1 MVKNL
6 YFDYTAI
13 VLEIVLLSSILIRR
27 MVNGRLNCVF
37 VFLVTTAL
45 MTTSMDIFAVQFDGY
60 GSGFFIEKYF
70 FHSGYLLLR
79 AYTSF
84 FYLSYVIILT
94 DTWIVAINSKIK
106 KITLFVPVLIVT
118 VLMVLNLW
126 THSVYYIDENG
137 IYTRGPLFLVLYV
150 VNIYYIA
157 YSVIKLIL
165 YRRYMEKQKL
175 FSLLAS
181 FGVVIGAAGVQ
192 FFLPNILVDMFASAI
207 ALLLVFI
214 LVHRPEELIDAETGL
229 LRTIAYAR
237 DMRQSIDSKNHESII
252 MINITNFRVI
262 REMLGYSR
270 ILEIK
275 KKLAEEIMQY
285 FRMRSIP
292 VEAYYIGTGCYR
304 IRSMGKKYDVE
315 KTARYFNEYFRE
327 SERFGGMMINL
338 TVCVCIM
345 NLGEDITSF
354 EALSAFESGLNEE
367 YTGNVLYAA
376 DICRNV
382 RYDLVHNMDT
392 IIEDALR
399 DNEFEIVYQPIWSL
413 EKKKFTSAEA
423 LLRLNSKKYGFISPE
438 LIISAAEKSGAI
450 HRLGMHIMDIVCT
463 FVSSEEFERLGLDY
477 IEVNLSPVQ
486 CLANGLA
493 DNITSMLDKYN
504 IPHEKI
510 NLEFTETATVERHTS
525 VMDNI
530 ADLRKA
536 DISLSLDDFGT
547 GYSNMTRI
555 ASMPFSII
563 KLDRSLTDIENNPNL
578 AIVVEN
584 LVKMIKS
591 LGMKI
596 VVEGV
601 ETKDISDRFEKM
613 GCEYIQGYYYSRPI
627 SKSAIIELLDKKE

>member
-45 MTTSMDIFAVQFDGY
+45 MTTWMDIFAVQFDGY

-84 FYLSYVIILT
+84 FYMSYVIILT
-94 DTWIVAINSKIK
+94 DTWIVAMNSKIK
-106 KITLFVPVLIVT
+106 IITLFVPVLIVT

-237 DMRQSIDSKNHESII
+237 DMRQSI
-252 MINITNFRVI
+252 
-262 REMLGYSR
+262 GP
-270 ILEIK
+270 
-275 KKLAEEIMQY
+275 Q
-285 FRMRSIP
+285 
-292 VEAYYIGTGCYR
+292 GTGLD
-304 IRSMGKKYDVE
+304 MALQ
-315 KTARYFNEYFRE
+315 TQRE
-327 SERFGGMMINL
+327 F
-338 TVCVCIM
+338 
-345 NLGEDITSF
+345 
-354 EALSAFESGLNEE
+354 
-367 YTGNVLYAA
+367 
-376 DICRNV
+376 
-382 RYDLVHNMDT
+382 
-392 IIEDALR
+392 
-399 DNEFEIVYQPIWSL
+399 
-413 EKKKFTSAEA
+413 
-423 LLRLNSKKYGFISPE
+423 PE
-438 LIISAAEKSGAI
+438 LCLPDIIKTG
-450 HRLGMHIMDIVCT
+450 R
-463 FVSSEEFERLGLDY
+463 R
-477 IEVNLSPVQ
+477 
-486 CLANGLA
+486 
-493 DNITSMLDKYN
+493 
-504 IPHEKI
+504 
-510 NLEFTETATVERHTS
+510 
-525 VMDNI
+525 
-530 ADLRKA
+530 
-536 DISLSLDDFGT
+536 SLSHSQG
-547 GYSNMTRI
+547 
-555 ASMPFSII
+555 
-563 KLDRSLTDIENNPNL
+563 
-578 AIVVEN
+578 
-584 LVKMIKS
+584 
-591 LGMKI
+591 
-596 VVEGV
+596 
-601 ETKDISDRFEKM
+601 ETTKV
-613 GCEYIQGYYYSRPI
+613 
-627 SKSAIIELLDKKE
+627 